1 METDRRAMQTRTTDA
16 RFETR
21 EEGGKRRIEGYF
33 AVFGSVY
40 DMGVGVSE
48 TIDPHAF
55 DGELDRDIRALIDH
69 EPRLVLGRTG
79 AGTLR
84 LRVDEHGL
92 WGEIDVNENDTDAMN
107 LYARVQRGD
116 VTQCSF
122 GFDITNE
129 ETDTSGNEVRFI
141 IKRVRLYEVSCV
153 TFPAYQETEISARAA
168 QADQIRKRRAQA
180 WREMRKERLCKWRSD
195 R

>member
-1 METDRRAMQTRTTDA
+1 MERTRQTRT
-16 RFETR
+16 RETAFSVR
-21 EEGGKRRIEGYF
+21 EEGGGKRIEGYF

-40 DMGVGVSE
+40 DMGGGISE

-55 DGELDRDIRALIDH
+55 DEALGDDIRALIDH
-69 EPRLVLGRTG
+69 EPRLVLGRTS
-79 AGTLR
+79 ANTLR

-92 WGEIDVNENDTDAMN
+92 WGEIDVNPNDTDAMN

-122 GFDITNE
+122 GFDILEE
-129 ETDTSGNEVRFI
+129 ETEYGPGAGEVRFI
-141 IKRVRLYEVSCV
+141 LKRVRLYEVSCV
-153 TFPAYQETEISARAA
+153 TFPAYRETEISARMEQA
-168 QADQIRKRRAQA
+168 QTIRKRQAQA
-180 WREMRKERLCKWRSD
+180 WREKRKERLCKWRSD

>member
-1 METDRRAMQTRTTDA
+1 MERTRQTRT
-16 RFETR
+16 RETVFSVR
-21 EEGGKRRIEGYF
+21 EEGGGKRIEGYF

-40 DMGVGVSE
+40 DMGGGITE

-55 DGELDRDIRALIDH
+55 DETLGDDIRALIDH
-69 EPRLVLGRTG
+69 EPRLVLGRTS
-79 AGTLR
+79 ANTLR

-92 WGEIDVNENDTDAMN
+92 WGEIDVNPNDTDAMN

-122 GFDITNE
+122 GFDILEE
-129 ETDTSGNEVRFI
+129 ETEYGPSPGEVRFI
-141 IKRVRLYEVSCV
+141 LKRVRLYEVSCV
-153 TFPAYQETEISARAA
+153 TFPAYRETEISARMEQA
-168 QADQIRKRRAQA
+168 QTIRKRQAQA
-180 WREMRKERLCKWRSD
+180 WREKRKERLCKWRSD

>member
-1 METDRRAMQTRTTDA
+1 MERTRQTRT
-16 RFETR
+16 RETVFSVR
-21 EEGGKRRIEGYF
+21 EEGGGKRIEGYF

-40 DMGVGVSE
+40 DMGGGISE

-55 DGELDRDIRALIDH
+55 DETLGDDIRALIDH
-69 EPRLVLGRTG
+69 EPRLVLGRTS
-79 AGTLR
+79 ANTLR

-92 WGEIDVNENDTDAMN
+92 WGEIDVNPNDTDAMN

-122 GFDITNE
+122 GFDILEE
-129 ETDTSGNEVRFI
+129 ETEYGPSPGEVRFI
-141 IKRVRLYEVSCV
+141 LKRVRLYEVSCV
-153 TFPAYQETEISARAA
+153 TFPAYRETEISARMEQA
-168 QADQIRKRRAQA
+168 QTIRKRQAQA
-180 WREMRKERLCKWRSD
+180 WREKRKERLCKWRSD

>member
-1 METDRRAMQTRTTDA
+1 MERTRQTRT
-16 RFETR
+16 RETVFIVR
-21 EEGGKRRIEGYF
+21 EEGGGKRIEGYF

-40 DMGVGVSE
+40 DMGGGITE

-55 DGELDRDIRALIDH
+55 DETLGDDIRALIDH
-69 EPRLVLGRTG
+69 EPRLVLGRTS
-79 AGTLR
+79 ANTLR

-92 WGEIDVNENDTDAMN
+92 WGEIDVNPNDTDAMN

-122 GFDITNE
+122 GFDILEE
-129 ETDTSGNEVRFI
+129 ETEYGPSPGEVRFI
-141 IKRVRLYEVSCV
+141 LKRVRLYEVSCV
-153 TFPAYQETEISARAA
+153 TFPAYRETEISARMEQA
-168 QADQIRKRRAQA
+168 QTIRKRQAQA
-180 WREMRKERLCKWRSD
+180 WREKRKERLCKWRSD

>member
-1 METDRRAMQTRTTDA
+1 MERTRQTRT
-16 RFETR
+16 RETAFSVR
-21 EEGGKRRIEGYF
+21 EEGGGKRIEGYF

-40 DMGVGVSE
+40 DMGGGITE

-55 DGELDRDIRALIDH
+55 DETLGDDIRALIDH
-69 EPRLVLGRTG
+69 EPRLVLGRTS
-79 AGTLR
+79 ANTLR

-92 WGEIDVNENDTDAMN
+92 WSEIDVNPNDTDAMN

-122 GFDITNE
+122 GFDILE
-129 ETDTSGNEVRFI
+129 EEKEYGPGPGEVRFI

-153 TFPAYQETEISARAA
+153 TFPAYRETEISARMEQA
-168 QADQIRKRRAQA
+168 QTIRKRQAQT
-180 WREMRKERLCKWRSD
+180 WREKRKERLCKWRSD

>member
-1 METDRRAMQTRTTDA
+1 MERTRQTRT
-16 RFETR
+16 RETAFSVR
-21 EEGGKRRIEGYF
+21 EEGGGKRIEGYF

-40 DMGVGVSE
+40 DMGGGISE

-55 DGELDRDIRALIDH
+55 DEALGDDIRALIDH
-69 EPRLVLGRTG
+69 EPRLVLRRTS
-79 AGTLR
+79 ANTLR

-92 WGEIDVNENDTDAMN
+92 WGEIDVNPNDTDAMN

-122 GFDITNE
+122 GFDILEE
-129 ETDTSGNEVRFI
+129 ETEYGPGAGEVRFI
-141 IKRVRLYEVSCV
+141 LKRVRLYEVSCV
-153 TFPAYQETEISARAA
+153 TFPAYRETEISARMKQA
-168 QADQIRKRRAQA
+168 QTIRKRQAQA
-180 WREMRKERLCKWRSD
+180 WREKRKERLCKWRSD

>member
-1 METDRRAMQTRTTDA
+1 MERTRQTRT
-16 RFETR
+16 RETAFSVR
-21 EEGGKRRIEGYF
+21 EEGGGKRIEGYF

-40 DMGVGVSE
+40 DMGGGISE

-55 DGELDRDIRALIDH
+55 DEALGDDIRALIDH
-69 EPRLVLGRTG
+69 EPRLVLGRTS
-79 AGTLR
+79 ANTLR

-92 WGEIDVNENDTDAMN
+92 WGEIDVNPNDTDAMN

-122 GFDITNE
+122 GFDILE
-129 ETDTSGNEVRFI
+129 EEKEYGPGAGEVRFI
-141 IKRVRLYEVSCV
+141 LKRVRLYEVSCV
-153 TFPAYQETEISARAA
+153 TFPAYRETEISARMEQA
-168 QADQIRKRRAQA
+168 QTIRKRQAQA
-180 WREMRKERLCKWRSD
+180 WREKRKERLCKWRSD

>member
-1 METDRRAMQTRTTDA
+1 MERTRQTRT
-16 RFETR
+16 RETAFSVR
-21 EEGGKRRIEGYF
+21 EEGGGKRIEGYF

-40 DMGVGVSE
+40 DMGGGISE

-55 DGELDRDIRALIDH
+55 DEALGDDIRALIDH
-69 EPRLVLGRTG
+69 EPRLVLGRTS
-79 AGTLR
+79 ANTLR

-92 WGEIDVNENDTDAMN
+92 WGEIDVNPNDTDAMN

-122 GFDITNE
+122 GFDILEE
-129 ETDTSGNEVRFI
+129 ETEYGPGAGEVRFI
-141 IKRVRLYEVSCV
+141 LKRVRLYEVSCV
-153 TFPAYQETEISARAA
+153 TFPAYRETEISARMKQA
-168 QADQIRKRRAQA
+168 QTIRKRQAQA
-180 WREMRKERLCKWRSD
+180 WREKRKERLCKWRSD